1 MQFLQLKREQLYDW
15 SRVSDMHF
23 RHLAKEAKAP
33 RNNFTVRPA
42 KRLPLVCM
50 RLCALNKFLRLC
62 ALHAFVLRWG
72 M

>member
-1 MQFLQLKREQLYDW
+1 VQFLQLKREQLYDW

-42 KRLPLVCM
+42 KAAASCL
-50 RLCALNKFLRLC
+50 F
-62 ALHAFVLRWG
+62 AFVRECCA
-72 M
+72 